1 MSVNRVW
8 AVRAAGN
15 GGFEALMVSGVWKFF
30 GTVSWRGMAA
40 ARRGPV
46 DPETFMKTY
55 LFKWL
60 VLGVASSALLFSA
73 ASCKQEQTEEGAEVK
88 EAPAEGAKEA
98 APAEKEPAKNP

>member
-8 AVRAAGN
+8 AVRAAGG
-15 GGFEALMVSGVWKFF
+15 GGFEALMVSGLWKFF
-30 GTVSWRGMAA
+30 RAIDGRGIAA
-40 ARRGPV
+40 ARCGPV

-73 ASCKQEQTEEGAEVK
+73 TSCKQEQTEEGAEVK

-98 APAEKEPAKNP
+98 APAEKEPAKTP